1 MNGPDPPSGLF
12 ASLRRLLAT
21 TLEIAQV
28 RLSLLGTEIELEKQR
43 LFDGLLWAAVA
54 LLLLC
59 IGLVL
64 SCGFIILLFW
74 DGYRLTATGVMTL
87 LFLVGGM
94 LLMREARQRLHNPA
108 GLFSTSVTELQ
119 RDRAELQDS
128 EQHEP
133 P

>member
-1 MNGPDPPSGLF
+1 MNGPAPASGLF

-28 RLSLLGTEIELEKQR
+28 RLSLLGTEIELEKRR
-43 LFDGLLWAAVA
+43 LFDGLLWGAVA
-54 LLLLC
+54 LLLLG

-74 DGYRLTATGVMTL
+74 EGYRLTATGVMTL
-87 LFLVGGM
+87 LFLVGGL
-94 LLMREARQRLHNPA
+94 LLMREARRRLRNPA
-108 GLFSTSVTELQ
+108 GMFSASVMELQ

>member
-1 MNGPDPPSGLF
+1 MNGPAPASGLF

-28 RLSLLGTEIELEKQR
+28 RLSLLGTEIELEKRR

-54 LLLLC
+54 LLLLG

-87 LFLVGGM
+87 LFLVGGL
-94 LLMREARQRLHNPA
+94 LLMREARRRLHNPA
-108 GLFSTSVTELQ
+108 GMFSTSVTELQ

>member
-1 MNGPDPPSGLF
+1 MSGPAPASGLF

-28 RLSLLGTEIELEKQR
+28 RLGLLGTEIELEKRR
-43 LFDGLLWAAVA
+43 LFDGLLWATVA
-54 LLLLC
+54 LLLLG

-87 LFLVGGM
+87 LFLVGGV
-94 LLMREARQRLHNPA
+94 LLMREARRRLRNPA
-108 GLFSTSVTELQ
+108 GMFSTSVTELE

>member
-1 MNGPDPPSGLF
+1 MKGLAPVSGLF

-28 RLSLLGTEIELEKQR
+28 RLGLLGTEIELEKRR

-54 LLLLC
+54 LLLLG

-74 DGYRLTATGVMTL
+74 DGYRLMATGGMTL
-87 LFLVGGM
+87 LFLVGGV
-94 LLMREARQRLHNPA
+94 LLLREARQRLRNPA
-108 GLFSTSVTELQ
+108 GMFSSSVSELQ
-119 RDRAELQDS
+119 KDRAELQDS
-128 EQHEP
+128 VQHEP